1 MRPLWKDILAAVW
14 IGMIL
19 PGIMLNIFVWK
30 QRQREPD
37 QLPILQGQPVQ
48 KSGNSII
55 VRNPE
60 GVRTD
65 MDLDT
70 YLTGVLLAEIPAGFQ
85 EEALKA
91 QAVAARTYAWKAHTK
106 GGKHQDSSVCVDASC
121 CQAYI
126 READYLSRGG
136 NPEHLEKV
144 RRSVLSTSGMVLF
157 YAGEPIEATYFSCS
171 GGSTEDAAAVWGA
184 DVPYLQAVA
193 SPVEENTKHF
203 VTTTKLPVS
212 DFSGRLGVN
221 LSDGGIGQPVYT
233 AGGGIQTINIGGK
246 DFTGVQLRS
255 LLGLKSTAIQMS
267 VVGDQ
272 VVITTK
278 GYGHRVGM
286 SQYGADAMA
295 VAGSTYE
302 QILAH
307 YYPGTALCSY
317 RDLTKGN

>member
-1 MRPLWKDILAAVW
+1 MTGEGISMKNLRVWIYVLILAVV
-14 IGMIL
+14 L
-19 PGIMLNIFVWK
+19 PGVILKLYPQKTNNEYIPK
-30 QRQREPD
+30 EPVEEVISIS
-37 QLPILQGQPVQ
+37 LLQEDGTASQVELETYVLGVVTAEMPVDFD
-48 KSGNSII
+48 I
-55 VRNPE
+55 
-60 GVRTD
+60 
-65 MDLDT
+65 
-70 YLTGVLLAEIPAGFQ
+70 
-85 EEALKA
+85 EALKA
-91 QAVAARTYAWKAHTK
+91 QAVLARTYALKRSTAAD
-106 GGKHQDSSVCVDASC
+106 KHPEGALCTVSSC
-121 CQAYI
+121 CQAYSTQSADSKVH
-126 READYLSRGG
+126 EAVEATEGL
-136 NPEHLEKV
+136 
-144 RRSVLSTSGMVLF
+144 VLSYGGSF
-157 YAGEPIEATYFSCS
+157 IEATYFSCS
-171 GGSTEDAAAVWGA
+171 GGFTEDAAAVWGA

-193 SPVEENTKHF
+193 SPGEENTKHF